1 MPIWFGLLN
10 VNVRKVDILVTV
22 LKNPLL
28 ITYNS
33 PCLERLNFKVFWF
46 TFFSG
51 QRKVEADSG
60 DHARG
65 HDVAV
70 VAGGLQDDDGG
81 GQRDQTESHDK
92 DGFSQSKFRY
102 IRQEVTTMFN
112 HHSIG
117 NSDKKLQQKCI
128 SSIKA

>member
-1 MPIWFGLLN
+1 
-10 VNVRKVDILVTV
+10 
-22 LKNPLL
+22 L
-28 ITYNS
+28 IYI
-33 PCLERLNFKVFWF
+33 
-46 TFFSG
+46 FSG

-81 GQRDQTESHDK
+81 GQRNQTESHDK

-102 IRQEVTTMFN
+102 IIKAESHDKDGFSQSKFMYIRQKVTTIFN

-117 NSDKKLQQKCI
+117 NSDKKLQHKCI
-128 SSIKA
+128 SCINKVSGRKNLVRTKMDFLYQSLGKSK

>member
-1 MPIWFGLLN
+1 
-10 VNVRKVDILVTV
+10 
-22 LKNPLL
+22 L
-28 ITYNS
+28 IYI
-33 PCLERLNFKVFWF
+33 
-46 TFFSG
+46 FSG

-81 GQRDQTESHDK
+81 GQRNQTESHDK
-92 DGFSQSKFRY
+92 DGFSQSKFMY
-102 IRQEVTTMFN
+102 IRQKVTTIFN

-117 NSDKKLQQKCI
+117 NSDKKLQHKCI
-128 SSIKA
+128 SCINKVSGRKNLVRTKMDFLYQSLGKSK